1 MNYSIE
7 FCEREYNARAAIPGH
22 PQIFARWAEQAAV
35 TRRLHAC
42 HVDLPYGESSAEKL
56 DLFPTRSDNAPLL
69 VFIHG
74 GYWRSLD
81 KADFSWIAPPFVNHG
96 IAVALL
102 NYGLAPK
109 TALEDIVRQTL
120 RALAWLYHNAN
131 QYGVDPERIYVSGH
145 SAGGHL
151 TAMMMA
157 ALWDVYAP
165 DLPRN
170 LVKGGLAISGLYD
183 LEPLVYAPFINS
195 DLKLDVHRARR
206 LSPAYL
212 PPATRAPLYTA
223 VGALESS
230 EFRRQNAL
238 IGKRWPRNLV
248 RNVPMPGSNH
258 LTVCDELANPA
269 SPLFDAAIELV
280 RRRVEPIDHGGWL
293 APPRKMKENWCVRC
307 AAARGR

>member
-1 MNYSIE
+1 
-7 FCEREYNARAAIPGH
+7 
-22 PQIFARWAEQAAV
+22 
-35 TRRLHAC
+35 
-42 HVDLPYGESSAEKL
+42 
-56 DLFPTRSDNAPLL
+56 

-81 KADFSWIAPPFVNHG
+81 KSDFSWIAPPLVNHG

-120 RALAWLYHNAN
+120 RALAWLYRNAD
-131 QYGVDPERIYVSGH
+131 QYGFDPERIYVSGH

-183 LEPLVYAPFINS
+183 LEPLVYAPFING
-195 DLKLDVHRARR
+195 DLKLDVRRARR

-238 IGKRWPRNLV
+238 IGKRWPQNFV
-248 RNVPMPGSNH
+248 RDVPMPGCNH

-280 RRRVEPIDHGGWL
+280 RRRVET
-293 APPRKMKENWCVRC
+293 
-307 AAARGR
+307 

>member
-1 MNYSIE
+1 MNYTVE
-7 FCEREYNARAAIPGH
+7 FCEREYNARAAIPDH
-22 PQIFARWAEQAAV
+22 PQIFARWAEQAAA
-35 TRRLHAC
+35 TRRLRAC
-42 HVDLPYGESSAEKL
+42 LVDLPYGESSAEKL
-56 DLFPTRSDNAPLL
+56 DLFPARSDNAPLFA
-69 VFIHG
+69 FIHG

-81 KADFSWIAPPFVNHG
+81 KSDFSWIAPPLVNHG

-109 TALEDIVRQTL
+109 TALEDIVRQML
-120 RALAWLYHNAN
+120 RALAWLYRNADR
-131 QYGVDPERIYVSGH
+131 YGFDPERIYVSGH

-151 TAMMMA
+151 TAMAMA

-183 LEPLVYAPFINS
+183 LEPLVHAPFVNV
-195 DLKLDVHRARR
+195 DLKLDVHRARK
-206 LSPAYL
+206 LSPAYM

-238 IGKRWPRNLV
+238 IGKRWMQNFV
-248 RNVPMPGSNH
+248 RDVPMPGCNH

-280 RRRVEPIDHGGWL
+280 RRRVE
-293 APPRKMKENWCVRC
+293 A
-307 AAARGR
+307 